1 MGALSPRN
9 RVAFTTC
16 RRIRKHIKLGRL
28 KHPVTITGRDD
39 RIMDLLADKA
49 DTTARAALIV
59 STRGYVEDGLILARS
74 LASLAIDL
82 NYLCKKDADRFETF
96 VANGRQARRKMIQQ
110 CGLTEPDEP
119 NTDWADIKKRAKRW
133 KQSGAIKQRAEKGEC
148 LRLYEY
154 AYRHASSFEHS
165 DAWSLLTFS
174 KRFQNLRE
182 VIFHLAML
190 VVSFSLVF
198 THQAWCRYF
207 GVSDK
212 VTENA
217 VKKHFHTAFPNA
229 G

>member
-1 MGALSPRN
+1 VGALSPRN

-148 LRLYEY
+148 LARAVGNLSC
-154 AYRHASSFEHS
+154 RTAS
-165 DAWSLLTFS
+165 
-174 KRFQNLRE
+174 LR
-182 VIFHLAML
+182 
-190 VVSFSLVF
+190 
-198 THQAWCRYF
+198 
-207 GVSDK
+207 
-212 VTENA
+212 
-217 VKKHFHTAFPNA
+217 
-229 G
+229 